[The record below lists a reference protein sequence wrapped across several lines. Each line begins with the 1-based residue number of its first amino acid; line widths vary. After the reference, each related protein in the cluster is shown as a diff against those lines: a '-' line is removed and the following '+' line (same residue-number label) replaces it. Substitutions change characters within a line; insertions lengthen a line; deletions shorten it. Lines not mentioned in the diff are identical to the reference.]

1 MRPEMKFQPFIK
13 ETLFTLLFIAGEII
27 EISFRGSSEKNSLL
41 SKDVSFHMI
50 SFRPMFTWYFITR
63 NKNSFLSK

>member
-41 SKDVSFHMI
+41 SKHVSIHMI
-50 SFRPMFTWYFITR
+50 SFRPMFT
-63 NKNSFLSK
+63 

>member
-50 SFRPMFTWYFITR
+50 SFRPMFT
-63 NKNSFLSK
+63 